1 MMKRVIAI
9 ASSTLVALGMSLLA
23 TAANKTSKQTDKYV
37 KVDQE
42 LIDKAADKVV
52 ADIPEKDKRLGTK
65 ELIKQA
71 FEHYTTGNAAKVE
84 VYEKDEI
91 NAWKDSVKTLNNQIK
106 QIVEENK
113 VAIKPH
119 RDTIADLRKQMSQQ
133 NVAAQINAIK
143 SKHRDDSLAQES
155 VIKAQKA
162 EVARLRGDSVK
173 LAKSNAEF
181 ARDADIVKK
190 VKDKVG
196 ALRGEVD
203 ALYSDYK
210 NSQDLKY
217 VNPSEAEKVVKD
229 YVGYLDMI
237 GVSMPQEQKDK
248 IEHIQVVAKVAKH
261 YHDGIEILG
270 KKYDANVVKTWND
283 GTKGLAASIAKLN
296 SGQRAVWENECKA
309 MENIAIANDYFRT
322 EIVQYLKDQEILPT
336 QPVVNEAKDMVK
348 LCVGNFAKSRKY
360 TDTTKFHPLYMH
372 LNKVLAKTFEGLK
385 VEKDK
390 EKFGKF
396 LKEIE
401 DSL

>member
-9 ASSTLVALGMSLLA
+9 ASSALVALGMSLLA
-23 TAANKTSKQTDKYV
+23 TAANKTSKQTNKYV
-37 KVDQE
+37 KVDQK

-52 ADIPEKDKRLGTK
+52 VDIPEKDKRLGTK

-106 QIVEENK
+106 QMVEENK
-113 VAIKPH
+113 MAINPY
-119 RDTIADLRKQMSQQ
+119 RDTIADLRNQMSQQ

-181 ARDADIVKK
+181 ARDADMVKK

-196 ALRGEVD
+196 ALRGKVD

-217 VNPSEAEKVVKD
+217 VNPSEAEKTVKD

-248 IEHIQVVAKVAKH
+248 IDHIQVVAKVAKH

-270 KKYDANVVKTWND
+270 KKYDAKAVKTWND
-283 GTKGLAASIAKLN
+283 GTNGLAASIAKLN
-296 SGQRAVWENECKA
+296 SGQRAVWENECNA

-322 EIVQYLKDQEILPT
+322 EIVQYLIDQEILPT

-360 TDTTKFHPLYMH
+360 TDTTKFHPLYVH
-372 LNKVLAKTFEGLK
+372 LNKVLAKTLGGLK
-385 VEKDK
+385 MEKDK

>member
-1 MMKRVIAI
+1 MMKRIIAI
-9 ASSTLVALGMSLLA
+9 ASSALVALGMSLLA
-23 TAANKTSKQTDKYV
+23 TAANKTSKQTNKYV

-42 LIDKAADKVV
+42 LIDKAADEVV

-71 FEHYTTGNAAKVE
+71 FKHYTTGKAAKVE
-84 VYEKDEI
+84 VYEKDKI
-91 NAWKDSVKTLNNQIK
+91 NAWKDSVKTLNKQIK
-106 QIVEENK
+106 QMVEENK
-113 VAIKPH
+113 MAINPY
-119 RDTIADLRKQMSQQ
+119 RDTIADLRNQMSQQ

-196 ALRGEVD
+196 ALCGKVD
-203 ALYSDYK
+203 ALYSSYK
-210 NSQDLKY
+210 TSQDLKY

-229 YVGYLDMI
+229 YVDYLDMI
-237 GVSMPQEQKDK
+237 GVSMPQDQEDE
-248 IEHIQVVAKVAKH
+248 IEHIQDVAKVAKH

-270 KKYDANVVKTWND
+270 KKYDANAVKTWNN
-283 GTKGLAASIAKLN
+283 GVNGLADSIAKLN
-296 SGQRAVWENECKA
+296 GGQRTVWENTLFA
-309 MENIAIANDYFRT
+309 FSTIDAANKHFR
-322 EIVQYLKDQEILPT
+322 EIIIPYLEEQGQLPT
-336 QPVVNEAKDMVK
+336 KNEVDDVKKMVGLK
-348 LCVGNFAKSRKY
+348 VQFFSDGRYN
-360 TDTTKFHPLYMH
+360 DTTKYHEFHKH
-372 LNKVLAKTFEGLK
+372 LNGVLEKAMKGLR
-385 VEKDK
+385 VMDEKQYDA
-390 EKFGKF
+390 F